1 MRLGCHIL
9 YEAGD
14 ERDGPWTREQ
24 LEQMNASFVAALES
38 AFELGLESRTS
49 AANQVK
55 LPTSPSPRRI
65 TPLVREVQDGLW
77 RSADLVFVAR

>member
-24 LEQMNASFVAALES
+24 LEEMNNRFVAALER
-38 AFELGLESRTS
+38 AFELGLESRAS
-49 AANQVK
+49 AANQVA
-55 LPTSPSPRRI
+55 LPTSPIPRRI
-65 TPLVREVQDGLW
+65 TPLTREVQEGLW